1 MLQISLTAVLVTF
14 LVAVVVAIMLLW
26 WRRGWFL
33 QWLKGTAGMLMLVLA
48 IVLVFALT
56 DLWSY
61 RQLLEERPLVTVSIY
76 ELGPQDY
83 DITLANQDGDEQR
96 YRVSGDQ
103 WQLDVRLMVWRGPF
117 LSAGTM
123 PLYRLD
129 RLSGR
134 YLSLEQERNAE
145 RTVYALHESRWFDV
159 WDWLHGHSWWLE
171 AQSGSAVYMPLA
183 NGAVF
188 SVLLTPKG
196 LLARPLNDVAQ
207 QVLERPW

>member
-1 MLQISLTAVLVTF
+1 MLQMSLSATLVL
-14 LVAVVVAIMLLW
+14 LLVVAIVAIVLLW
-26 WRRGWFL
+26 WRRGWFI

-48 IVLVFALT
+48 IVLAFSLA

-61 RQLLEERPLVTVSIY
+61 RQLLEEKPLATISIY
-76 ELGPQDY
+76 ELGPQEY
-83 DITLANQDGDEQR
+83 DITLGTGEGSEER
-96 YRVSGDQ
+96 YKILGDQ
-103 WQLDVRLMVWRGPF
+103 WQLDVRLMVWKGPF

-134 YLSLEQERNAE
+134 YLSLEQERNAG
-145 RTVYALHESRWFDV
+145 RTVYALQESRWFDV

-188 SVLLTPKG
+188 SVYLTPKG
-196 LLARPLNDVAQ
+196 LLARPLNDVAE